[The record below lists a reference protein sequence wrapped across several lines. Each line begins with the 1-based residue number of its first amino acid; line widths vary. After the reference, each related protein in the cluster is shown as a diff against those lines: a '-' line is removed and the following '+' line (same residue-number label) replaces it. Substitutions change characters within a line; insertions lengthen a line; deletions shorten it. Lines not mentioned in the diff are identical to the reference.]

1 MTDRANTEAHLAAGA
16 KPRRGS
22 LMVAMLPLAMFVALV
37 LVFYFGLYRGDPSK
51 IPSALIGR
59 PAPELA
65 LAPLEGLLN
74 GDSPVPGIDAGD
86 LKRGRVSVVNV
97 WASWCGPC
105 RLEHPFLLRLA
116 EDETIDMIGI
126 NYKDQPANARRFLG
140 MLGNPYSAV
149 GVDDT
154 GKAAIEWGV
163 HGVPETFIIDAKGT
177 VIYKHIGPIGNKA
190 MAEQVLPA
198 IRRAREP

>member
-1 MTDRANTEAHLAAGA
+1 MAAGS
-16 KPRRGS
+16 RVS
-22 LMVAMLPLAMFVALV
+22 
-37 LVFYFGLYRGDPSK
+37 
-51 IPSALIGR
+51 SA
-59 PAPELA
+59 
-65 LAPLEGLLN
+65 
-74 GDSPVPGIDAGD
+74 D
-86 LKRGRVSVVNV
+86 LKRGRVSIVNV

-116 EDETIDMIGI
+116 KDETIDMIGI

-149 GVDDT
+149 GVDTD

-163 HGVPETFIIDAKGT
+163 HGVPETFIVDGKGT
-177 VIYKHIGPIGNKA
+177 VIYKHIGPIGQRA

-198 IRRAREP
+198 IKRARNSELKLTNLNRS

>member
-1 MTDRANTEAHLAAGA
+1 MTDQAETGGPAEKTPA
-16 KPRRGS
+16 RRGS
-22 LMVAMLPLAMFVALV
+22 LMIALLPLAMFAALV
-37 LVFYFGLYRGDPSK
+37 AVFYFGLYRGDPSK

-59 PAPELA
+59 TAPEFA
-65 LAPLEGLLN
+65 LAPLEGLRI
-74 GDSPVPGIDAGD
+74 GGQPVPGVSTAD
-86 LKRGRVSVVNV
+86 LKRGRVSIVNV

-116 EDETIDMIGI
+116 QDETIDMIGI

-140 MLGNPYSAV
+140 MLGNPYSVV
-149 GVDDT
+149 GVDTD

-163 HGVPETFIIDAKGT
+163 HGVPETFIVDGEGT
-177 VIYKHIGPIGNKA
+177 VIYKHIGPIGQRA

-198 IRRAREP
+198 IKRAREQ